1 MEIFSLRILTII
13 NLLKF
18 LRGLFIF
25 IVLMVLGFLIFG
37 SKHHNEIYFLG
48 WIFILAAASF
58 GVRFFNYVKK
68 IIISK
73 AKYPLP
79 LNLLCNIST
88 IGKPY
93 YFGKDQFDLDEIIN
107 DNKLP
112 QTLYYINNH
121 QHPILEFKRDKLLFH
136 GAEYPWK
143 NLSWKYFLYFEHP
156 WDTKNAKRTIEFTG
170 TNKNDI
176 RINNKIEFEKIKA
189 DENEVI
195 LLFVIHDLLFG
206 TKASYYY

>member
-1 MEIFSLRILTII
+1 MEIFSLRILTIM
-13 NLLKF
+13 NLLNF
-18 LRGLFIF
+18 LRILLIF
-25 IVLMVLGFLIFG
+25 TVLIVLGFLIFG
-37 SKHHNEIYFLG
+37 SKHHDEIYFLG
-48 WIFILAAASF
+48 WMFILAAVSF

-68 IIISK
+68 IIISR

-79 LNLLCNIST
+79 LNLLCNILT

-112 QTLYYINNH
+112 QILYYINNH
-121 QHPILEFKRDKLLFH
+121 QHPILEFKRDTLLFH
-136 GAEYPWK
+136 GTEYQWK
-143 NLSWKYFLYFEHP
+143 NLSWKYFIYQENP
-156 WDTKNAKRTIEFTG
+156 WDTKNTKRTIEFTG